1 MESEVRGEEIMEILK
16 IILGIFGGEAGVGK
30 LIDRLLTKDMI
41 EKLIDKVDRE
51 DIELIFIMILS
62 LQSNDAGVKK
72 QALDLVGKIALS
84 QKTVV
89 ISGDGDCG

>member
-1 MESEVRGEEIMEILK
+1 MEILK

-51 DIELIFIMILS
+51 DIELIFIMILTM
-62 LQSNDAGVKK
+62 QSQDAGVKK
-72 QALDLVGKIALS
+72 QALDLIGKMALNT
-84 QKTVV
+84 KTVV
-89 ISGDGDCG
+89 ISDDGDCS